1 MSINILYCFD
11 ENYNL
16 QALTSMNS
24 LLDEVSEKVDIYI
37 IHNNPDTFNS
47 LSKNIESHKNTRSI
61 NITKFEKENLNFPNV
76 VNSHVSEATYYRLFI
91 ERLLPNTLN
100 NVLYLDADIICVAD
114 PIKEIKENFNNLS
127 NTKTT
132 VASVF
137 ENFSPTEIKE
147 LEKRLNIN
155 GNNYFNAGVMFIDLE
170 KWRKKSIESLSL
182 KIIKEKN
189 KELKF
194 WDQDILNIIF
204 NDDVSEIS
212 NSLNYI
218 INIEKQTTIPK
229 ATRFIHYAGSF
240 KPWTVRGAIEKNSIH
255 YMNQFRKLGLGKFH
269 ITHSWKISSMS
280 YLIKSIMSLKIKNT
294 RYPFSFILK
303 VIRTLLK

>member
-1 MSINILYCFD
+1 MGINILYCFD

-37 IHNNPDTFNS
+37 IHNNPDSFNS
-47 LSKNIESHKNTRSI
+47 LSNNIESHKNTRSI
-61 NITKFEKENLNFPNV
+61 TITKFEKENLNFPNV
-76 VNSHVSEATYYRLFI
+76 ANSHVSEATYYRLFI
-91 ERLLPNTLN
+91 ERLLPNSLD
-100 NVLYLDADIICVAD
+100 NVLYLDADIICIAD

-127 NTKTT
+127 NTKKT

-137 ENFSPTEIKE
+137 ENFSPMEIKE
-147 LEKRLNIN
+147 LETRLNIN
-155 GNNYFNAGVMFIDLE
+155 ANNYFNAGVMFIDLE
-170 KWRKKSIESLSL
+170 KWRKKSIESLSIE
-182 KIIKEKN
+182 IIKEKN

-204 NDDVSEIS
+204 NDDVFEIS

-218 INIEKQTTIPK
+218 INIEKQTTIPT

-269 ITHSWKISSMS
+269 LTHSWKVSSIS
-280 YLIKSIMSLKIKNT
+280 YLIKSILSLKIKNT

>member
-61 NITKFEKENLNFPNV
+61 NIKKFEKENLNFPNV

-100 NVLYLDADIICVAD
+100 NVLYLDADIICIAD

>member
-1 MSINILYCFD
+1 MGINILYCFD

-37 IHNNPDTFNS
+37 IHNNPDSFNS
-47 LSKNIESHKNTRSI
+47 LSNNIESHKNTRSI
-61 NITKFEKENLNFPNV
+61 TITKFEKENLNFPNV
-76 VNSHVSEATYYRLFI
+76 ANSHVSEATYYRLFI
-91 ERLLPNTLN
+91 ERLLPNSLD
-100 NVLYLDADIICVAD
+100 NVLYLDADIICIAD

-127 NTKTT
+127 NTKKT

-137 ENFSPTEIKE
+137 ENFSPMEIKE
-147 LEKRLNIN
+147 LETRLNIN
-155 GNNYFNAGVMFIDLE
+155 ANNYFNAGVMFIDLE
-170 KWRKKSIESLSL
+170 KWRKKSIESLSIE
-182 KIIKEKN
+182 IIKEKN

-204 NDDVSEIS
+204 NDDVFEIS

-269 ITHSWKISSMS
+269 LTHSWKVSSIS
-280 YLIKSIMSLKIKNT
+280 YLIKSILSLKIKNT

>member
-37 IHNNPDTFNS
+37 IHNNPDSFNS
-47 LSKNIESHKNTRSI
+47 LSNNIESHKNTRSI
-61 NITKFEKENLNFPNV
+61 NIMKFGKENLNFPNV
-76 VNSHVSEATYYRLFI
+76 ANSHVSEATYYRLFI

-100 NVLYLDADIICVAD
+100 NVLYLDADIICIAD

-269 ITHSWKISSMS
+269 ITHSWKISSIS
-280 YLIKSIMSLKIKNT
+280 YLIKSIMNLKIKNT

>member
-61 NITKFEKENLNFPNV
+61 NIKKFEKENLNFPNV

-100 NVLYLDADIICVAD
+100 NVLYLDADIICIAD

-218 INIEKQTTIPK
+218 INIEKETSIPK

>member
-37 IHNNPDTFNS
+37 IHNNPDSFNS
-47 LSKNIESHKNTRSI
+47 LSNNIESHKNTRSI
-61 NITKFEKENLNFPNV
+61 TITKFEKENLNFPNV

-91 ERLLPNTLN
+91 ERLLPKSLD
-100 NVLYLDADIICVAD
+100 NVLYLDADIICIAD
-114 PIKEIKENFNNLS
+114 PIKEIKANFNNLS
-127 NTKTT
+127 NSKKT
-132 VASVF
+132 VASAF
-137 ENFSPTEIKE
+137 ENFSPIEIKE
-147 LEKRLNIN
+147 LETRLNIN
-155 GNNYFNAGVMFIDLE
+155 GKNYFNAGVMFIDLE
-170 KWRKKSIESLSL
+170 KWRKKSIESLSIE
-182 KIIKEKN
+182 IIKEKN

-204 NDDVSEIS
+204 NHDVAEIS
-212 NSLNYI
+212 SSLNYI
-218 INIEKQTTIPK
+218 INIEKETSIPK
-229 ATRFIHYAGSF
+229 ETRFIHYAGSF

-255 YMNQFRKLGLGKFH
+255 YMDQFRKLGLGKFH
-269 ITHSWKISSMS
+269 LTHSWKVSSIS
-280 YLIKSIMSLKIKNT
+280 YLVKSILSLKIKNT
-294 RYPFSFILK
+294 RYPFSFLLK

>member
-37 IHNNPDTFNS
+37 IHNNPDSFNS
-47 LSKNIESHKNTRSI
+47 LSNNIESHKNTRSI
-61 NITKFEKENLNFPNV
+61 NIMKFEKENLNFPNV
-76 VNSHVSEATYYRLFI
+76 ANSHVSEATYYRLFI

-100 NVLYLDADIICVAD
+100 NVLYLDADIICIAD

-255 YMNQFRKLGLGKFH
+255 YMDQFRKLGLGKFH
-269 ITHSWKISSMS
+269 LTHSWKVSSIS
-280 YLIKSIMSLKIKNT
+280 YLVKSILRLKIKNT
-294 RYPFSFILK
+294 RYPFSFLLK

>member
-37 IHNNPDTFNS
+37 IHNNPDSFNS
-47 LSKNIESHKNTRSI
+47 LSNNIESHKNTRSI
-61 NITKFEKENLNFPNV
+61 NIMKFGKENLNFPNV
-76 VNSHVSEATYYRLFI
+76 ANSHVSEATYYRLFI

-100 NVLYLDADIICVAD
+100 NVLYLDADIICIAD

-127 NTKTT
+127 NTKKT

-137 ENFSPTEIKE
+137 ENFSPMEIKE
-147 LEKRLNIN
+147 LETRLNIN
-155 GNNYFNAGVMFIDLE
+155 ANNYFNAGVMFIDLE
-170 KWRKKSIESLSL
+170 KWRKKSIESLSIE
-182 KIIKEKN
+182 IIKEKN

-204 NDDVSEIS
+204 NDDVFEIS

-218 INIEKQTTIPK
+218 INIEKQTTIPT

-269 ITHSWKISSMS
+269 LTHSWKVSSIS
-280 YLIKSIMSLKIKNT
+280 YLIKSILSLKIKNT

>member
-16 QALTSMNS
+16 QALTSINS

-100 NVLYLDADIICVAD
+100 NVLYLDADIICIAD

>member
-1 MSINILYCFD
+1 M
-11 ENYNL
+11 
-16 QALTSMNS
+16 
-24 LLDEVSEKVDIYI
+24 
-37 IHNNPDTFNS
+37 
-47 LSKNIESHKNTRSI
+47 
-61 NITKFEKENLNFPNV
+61 
-76 VNSHVSEATYYRLFI
+76 
-91 ERLLPNTLN
+91 
-100 NVLYLDADIICVAD
+100 DADIICIAD

-127 NTKTT
+127 NTKKT

-137 ENFSPTEIKE
+137 ENFSPMEIKE
-147 LEKRLNIN
+147 LETRLNIN
-155 GNNYFNAGVMFIDLE
+155 ANNYFNAGVMFIDLE
-170 KWRKKSIESLSL
+170 KWRKKSIESLSIE
-182 KIIKEKN
+182 IIKEKN

-204 NDDVSEIS
+204 NDDVFEIS

-269 ITHSWKISSMS
+269 LTHSWKVSSIS
-280 YLIKSIMSLKIKNT
+280 YLIKSILSLKIKNT

>member
-37 IHNNPDTFNS
+37 IHNNPDSFNS
-47 LSKNIESHKNTRSI
+47 LSNNIESHKNTRSI
-61 NITKFEKENLNFPNV
+61 NIMKFGKENLNFPNV
-76 VNSHVSEATYYRLFI
+76 ANSHVSEATYYRLFI

-100 NVLYLDADIICVAD
+100 NVLYLDADIICIAD

-218 INIEKQTTIPK
+218 INIEKQTTIPT

-269 ITHSWKISSMS
+269 LTHSWKVSSIS
-280 YLIKSIMSLKIKNT
+280 YLIKSILSLKIKNT

>member
-37 IHNNPDTFNS
+37 IHNNPDSFNS
-47 LSKNIESHKNTRSI
+47 LSNNIESHKNTRSI
-61 NITKFEKENLNFPNV
+61 TITKFEKENLNFPNV
-76 VNSHVSEATYYRLFI
+76 ANSHVSEATYYRLFI
-91 ERLLPNTLN
+91 ERLLPNSLD
-100 NVLYLDADIICVAD
+100 NVLYLDADIICIAD

-127 NTKTT
+127 NTKKT

-137 ENFSPTEIKE
+137 ENFSPMEIKE
-147 LEKRLNIN
+147 LETRLNIN
-155 GNNYFNAGVMFIDLE
+155 ANNYFNAGVMFIDLE
-170 KWRKKSIESLSL
+170 KWRKKSIESLSIE
-182 KIIKEKN
+182 IIKEKN

-204 NDDVSEIS
+204 NDDVFEIS

-218 INIEKQTTIPK
+218 INIEKQTTIPT

-269 ITHSWKISSMS
+269 LTHSWKVSSIS
-280 YLIKSIMSLKIKNT
+280 YLIKSILSLKIKNT